1 MTGETTETSTASGLE
16 SKKLDENVV
25 SVSRTTWKTDVPL
38 YGVKELDRKIE
49 RKSNGRVVVKILGY
63 MTDADYRKS
72 MIAVQNE
79 ETAELAY
86 LHFKSKKIS
95 GFPKKIDGT
104 YAMWLKS
111 NCAVFEIADEA
122 DGEKYAATLISFLDK
137 LFRNILFYRCSYD
150 GFSSI
155 AVYNQNDY
163 LNEIVSSL
171 QKPGCFRIERDGGT
185 VRLYWKNADSYQ
197 SFIDYMKNMKDSK
210 RIAVFGS
217 EIFLLPS
224 GDFYKNMECRS
235 VSKFTDLAQKN
246 FGLSVVSSRLDF
258 ESYDDMKSYVED
270 NVDEFSARYFV
281 FCTCETQAEEFGRRA
296 WVNATVSFVLF
307 DFETGKEYT
316 SGLAESMQMS
326 ATIMALSDEQVK
338 LKSKTAI
345 DNACNPD
352 KNPESILV
360 VMEEIF
366 NQIP

>member
-1 MTGETTETSTASGLE
+1 
-16 SKKLDENVV
+16 
-25 SVSRTTWKTDVPL
+25 
-38 YGVKELDRKIE
+38 
-49 RKSNGRVVVKILGY
+49 
-63 MTDADYRKS
+63 
-72 MIAVQNE
+72 
-79 ETAELAY
+79 
-86 LHFKSKKIS
+86 
-95 GFPKKIDGT
+95 
-104 YAMWLKS
+104 
-111 NCAVFEIADEA
+111 
-122 DGEKYAATLISFLDK
+122 
-137 LFRNILFYRCSYD
+137 
-150 GFSSI
+150 
-155 AVYNQNDY
+155 
-163 LNEIVSSL
+163 
-171 QKPGCFRIERDGGT
+171 
-185 VRLYWKNADSYQ
+185 
-197 SFIDYMKNMKDSK
+197 MKNMKDSK

-235 VSKFTDLAQKN
+235 VTKFKDLAQKN
-246 FGLSVVSSRLDF
+246 FGLSAVSSRLDF
-258 ESYDDMKSYVED
+258 ESYDDMRDYVE
-270 NVDEFSARYFV
+270 NHPDEFPARYFV

-326 ATIMALSDEQVK
+326 ATIMALTDEQVK